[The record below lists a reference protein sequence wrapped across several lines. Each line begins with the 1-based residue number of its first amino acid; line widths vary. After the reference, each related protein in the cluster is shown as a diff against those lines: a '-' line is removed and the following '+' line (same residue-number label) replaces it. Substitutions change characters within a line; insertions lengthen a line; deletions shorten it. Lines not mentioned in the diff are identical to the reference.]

1 MAPPL
6 KPPLLIAAAAVVAL
20 AVPAHA
26 ALRIFSYDP
35 ADGET
40 RHAAGAVTF
49 EFNQHLI
56 FTTVLRILATEG
68 QASADLRPA
77 KEAALGRGL
86 SSLIGAAAPERDL
99 YEVESAADG
108 PAMIAAFCPGA
119 RRAWM
124 AIGRLKANHDLRV
137 FVLGQDSPGAAARL
151 CRTLAFSFHGEWR
164 LPSGAKF
171 DERQLE
177 RPRFP
182 R

>member
-1 MAPPL
+1 MRFRA
-6 KPPLLIAAAAVVAL
+6 LLAITAAGVAL
-20 AVPAHA
+20 TKSAQAS
-26 ALRIFSYDP
+26 ALRIYSYDP
-35 ADGET
+35 ADGDT

-68 QASADLRPA
+68 QASADLKPA
-77 KEAALGRGL
+77 KEEALGRGGL
-86 SSLIGAAAPERDL
+86 TALIGAGAPERDL
-99 YEVESAADG
+99 YEVLPSGDG
-108 PAMIAAFCPGA
+108 PAMVAAFCPGA

-124 AIGRLKANHDLRV
+124 AIGRLKVDRDLRV
-137 FVLGQDSPGAAARL
+137 FVLGENPGGGARL

-164 LPSGAKF
+164 LPPGARF

>member
-1 MAPPL
+1 MRATAIL
-6 KPPLLIAAAAVVAL
+6 TLAIVALAAAASAD
-20 AVPAHA
+20 AA

-35 ADGET
+35 ADSDT

-49 EFNQHLI
+49 EFNQRLM

-68 QASADLRPA
+68 QASADLKPA
-77 KEAALGRGL
+77 KEEALGRGGL
-86 SSLIGAAAPERDL
+86 SALIGAGAPERDL
-99 YEVESAADG
+99 YEVLPTGDG
-108 PAMIAAFCPGA
+108 PAMVAAFCPGA

-124 AIGRLKANHDLRV
+124 AIGRLRENRDLRV
-137 FVLGQDSPGAAARL
+137 FVLGDSPAGGPAHL
-151 CRTLAFSFHGEWR
+151 CRTLAFNFHGEWR
-164 LPSGAKF
+164 LPPGAKF